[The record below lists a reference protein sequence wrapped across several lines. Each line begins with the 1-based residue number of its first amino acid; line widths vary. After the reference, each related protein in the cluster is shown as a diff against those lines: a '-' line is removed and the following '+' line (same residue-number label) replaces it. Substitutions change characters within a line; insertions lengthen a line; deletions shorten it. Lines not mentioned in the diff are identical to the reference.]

1 MNGISFISE
10 CSVTST
16 EFGTYQAP
24 VQGLQ
29 IKLASFE
36 FAVKNHLAAAV
47 RRYYMKLLV
56 KTWLKEQYESVYIVV
71 KLW

>member
-1 MNGISFISE
+1 MSFISV

-24 VQGLQ
+24 VQGWQ

-36 FAVKNHLAAAV
+36 FVIKNHLAAAI

-56 KTWLKEQYESVYIVV
+56 QPWLKDKYESVYIV